1 MLLSNKYHRLG
12 AISLHIAL
20 LDSSKPQQYF
30 FIEVFSSRRHKY
42 LLQLL
47 QVFVDHQPKYSS
59 LQLAP
64 LPHHRNSEIEIFDKM
79 IDTAVWTGIEMSR
92 DFFVKTSLTFFLPN
106 NSSNQDSNGWE
117 GITVVHGGHLRVI
130 LVVIFGFRQWEFRE
144 GQNMA
149 QNRPRVYEY
158 TFKVFL
164 FGTLYRPL
172 NRSRIPEKDSNQ
184 LGNPFGVHFWC
195 PRPIQGPLQGSEANS
210 FALGLQRQPHSG
222 PYFDLL

>member
-79 IDTAVWTGIEMSR
+79 IEIFDKIFQVLQQMEPVRGGQDRPPCLEGLITRRKRVVSPEGSKSEQCFWPNS
-92 DFFVKTSLTFFLPN
+92 KTQYDHNRHIHDLTQRHIAIAPISQVLL
-106 NSSNQDSNGWE
+106 QDPHSP
-117 GITVVHGGHLRVI
+117 HS
-130 LVVIFGFRQWEFRE
+130 
-144 GQNMA
+144 
-149 QNRPRVYEY
+149 P
-158 TFKVFL
+158 
-164 FGTLYRPL
+164 TLQSCF
-172 NRSRIPEKDSNQ
+172 N
-184 LGNPFGVHFWC
+184 F
-195 PRPIQGPLQGSEANS
+195 S
-210 FALGLQRQPHSG
+210 FACKSTIRVRRVFVNAV
-222 PYFDLL
+222 Y